1 MDVPE
6 HYLSSGLPS
15 RRPLYEYPGS
25 SHRPLRMY
33 PNFTYQVAYH
43 PVGHLIST
51 PGGAPVIRIPES
63 SSRPP
68 WMYRNFTYPVAY
80 HPVGHLISTWGS
92 SIRQVCKWTENLLHR
107 KLRFLDI
114 RASFTCTASA
124 TGLPS
129 PPCQRREGCR
139 LPQEACNS

>member
-6 HYLSSGLPS
+6 HYLSSGPPS
-15 RRPLYEYPGS
+15 RRPLDEHPGS

-33 PNFTYQVAYH
+33 PNFTYQVACH

-80 HPVGHLISTWGS
+80 HTVGHLISTWGS
-92 SIRQVCKWTENLLHR
+92 SIRQACKWTEKLLHR
-107 KLRFLDI
+107 KLRLLDI
-114 RASFTCTASA
+114 RAIFTCIASS
-124 TGLPS
+124 TGIPS
-129 PPCQRREGCR
+129 PPCQWREGCR
-139 LPQEACNS
+139 LPQEACKS